1 MWRFPAAHPDCPWP
15 VVTLVPIL
23 GHALLIATCGY
34 ALLTLLACRW
44 WQRRAAQQ
52 PALSASQ
59 AVSVLKPL
67 FGDEPGLYENLR
79 SFCLQDHPHYQLV
92 FGLHSVDDAALAT
105 VERLR
110 AEFPQQDI
118 AVVIDARVHGLN
130 LKVSNL
136 INLLP
141 QARHDWLLLADSD
154 IHAPP
159 DLLRRITAPLADPTV
174 GVVSCLYR
182 GAALGGLWS
191 RLGAQ
196 FIDDWFAPSVT
207 LARRFGY
214 TDYSF
219 GASIALRRDTLTA
232 IGGFEA
238 LSGHVADDYWL
249 GELSRRQ
256 GLRTLLSECSVQT
269 DVVET
274 RLADLAAREL
284 RWLRS
289 IRSIAPLGYLF
300 LFISFATPMAAVG
313 WLAAGETLSA
323 SLLACTAIGL
333 RLVLHSAQSRSP
345 EENRKYLHVL
355 SDLRIISIR
364 DSLSLLLWTIALAGR
379 VVRWRGRQMKIVRRV
394 RRPAPAQT
402 LPRALQCPP
411 VQRPEH

>member
-1 MWRFPAAHPDCPWP
+1 M
-15 VVTLVPIL
+15 TLVSIL
-23 GHALLIATCGY
+23 GHALLIATGGY
-34 ALLTLLACRW
+34 ALLSLLACRW
-44 WQRRAAQQ
+44 WRRHVQQ
-52 PALSASQ
+52 PPAASETQ

-67 FGDEPGLYENLR
+67 YGDEPGLYDNLR

-92 FGLHSVDDAALAT
+92 FGLHGADDAALAT

-118 AVVIDARVHGLN
+118 AVVIDARAHGLN

-182 GAALGGLWS
+182 GRALGGLWS

-207 LARRFGY
+207 LARRYGY

-219 GASIALRRDTLTA
+219 GASIAMRRDALNA

-238 LSGHVADDYWL
+238 LSQHVADDYWL
-249 GELSRRQ
+249 GELTRRQ
-256 GLRTLLSECSVQT
+256 GLRTVLSECSVQT

-300 LFISFATPMAAVG
+300 MFISFATPMAAAG
-313 WLAAGETLSA
+313 WLMADGTLLA
-323 SLLACTAIGL
+323 SLLASAALGL
-333 RLVLHSAQSRSP
+333 RLVLHSIQSRSLARASKP
-345 EENRKYLHVL
+345 LNSLKNFALVPV
-355 SDLRIISIR
+355 R
-364 DSLSLLLWTIALAGR
+364 DCLSLLLWTIALAGN
-379 VVRWRGRQMKIVRRV
+379 VVRWRGRQMKIARRI
-394 RRPAPAQT
+394 RRPART
-402 LPRALQCPP
+402 RALQCPP
-411 VQRPEH
+411 VRRPEH

>member
-1 MWRFPAAHPDCPWP
+1 M
-15 VVTLVPIL
+15 TLAPIL
-23 GHALLIATCGY
+23 GHALLIAAAGY
-34 ALLTLLACRW
+34 SLATLIACRW
-44 WQRRAAQQ
+44 WLRRAQQ
-52 PALSASQ
+52 SPAPSATQ

-67 FGDEPGLYENLR
+67 SGDEPGLYENLR
-79 SFCLQDHPHYQLV
+79 SFCVQDHPHFQLL
-92 FGLHSVDDAALAT
+92 FGLHGADDAALAT

-159 DLLRRITAPLADPTV
+159 DLLRRITAPLTDPTV
-174 GVVSCLYR
+174 GVVTCLYR

-207 LARRFGY
+207 LARRYGH
-214 TDYSF
+214 TGYSF
-219 GASIALRRDTLTA
+219 GASIALRRDTLSA

-238 LSGHVADDYWL
+238 LSHHVADDYWL

-256 GLRTLLSECSVQT
+256 GLRTVLSECLVQT
-269 DVVET
+269 DVIET

-300 LFISFATPMAAVG
+300 TFVTFTTPMAVAG
-313 WLAAGETLSA
+313 WWAAGGTASA
-323 SLLACTAIGL
+323 SLLASAAIGL
-333 RLVLHSAQSRSP
+333 RLVLHSNQSRSLAGTSKHLDSLKNLALIP
-345 EENRKYLHVL
+345 V
-355 SDLRIISIR
+355 R

-379 VVRWRGRQMKIVRRV
+379 VVRWRGRPMKIARRV
-394 RRPAPAQT
+394 RHPARTQT
-402 LPRALQCPP
+402 RARNLQCPP

>member
-1 MWRFPAAHPDCPWP
+1 MSLASLF
-15 VVTLVPIL
+15 
-23 GHALLIATCGY
+23 GHALLISAAGY
-34 ALLTLLACRW
+34 ALATLLACRW
-44 WQRRAAQQ
+44 WLRRVAQQ
-52 PALSASQ
+52 PAPSATQ

-67 FGDEPGLYENLR
+67 SGDEPGLYENLR
-79 SFCLQDHPHYQLV
+79 SFCVQDHPHYQLL
-92 FGLHSVDDAALAT
+92 FGLHGADDAALAT

-110 AEFPQQDI
+110 TEFPQQDI

-130 LKVSNL
+130 LKVTNL

-174 GVVSCLYR
+174 GVVTCLYR
-182 GAALGGLWS
+182 GAALGGLWT

-207 LARRFGY
+207 LARRFGH
-214 TDYSF
+214 TGYSF

-232 IGGFEA
+232 IGGFET
-238 LSGHVADDYWL
+238 LSQHVADDYWL

-256 GLRTLLSECSVQT
+256 GLRTVLSECRVQT

-300 LFISFATPMAAVG
+300 TVISFTTPMAVAG
-313 WLAAGETLSA
+313 WLAAGETVPA
-323 SLLACTAIGL
+323 SLLASGAIGL
-333 RLVLHSAQSRSP
+333 RMALHVKQSRAQAGRP
-345 EENRKYLHVL
+345 QPLDALKNFALIPV
-355 SDLRIISIR
+355 R

-379 VVRWRGRQMKIVRRV
+379 VVRWRGRPMKIARRV
-394 RRPAPAQT
+394 RRPART
-402 LPRALQCPP
+402 RALQCPP
-411 VQRPEH
+411 APRFEP

>member
-1 MWRFPAAHPDCPWP
+1 MTFAS
-15 VVTLVPIL
+15 IL

-34 ALLTLLACRW
+34 ALLSLLACRW
-44 WQRRAAQQ
+44 WQRRVQRQ
-52 PALSASQ
+52 PGATQ

-67 FGDEPGLYENLR
+67 YGHEPGLYDNLR

-92 FGLHSVDDAALAT
+92 FGLHSANDAALAT

-182 GAALGGLWS
+182 GAALGGLWA

-219 GASIALRRDTLTA
+219 GASIALRRDTLNT

-238 LSGHVADDYWL
+238 LSQHVADDYWL
-249 GELSRRQ
+249 GELTRRQ
-256 GLRTLLSECSVQT
+256 GLRTVLSECSVQT
-269 DVVET
+269 DVIET

-300 LFISFATPMAAVG
+300 MFISFATPMAVAG
-313 WLAAGETLSA
+313 WLMAGGTLLA
-323 SLLACTAIGL
+323 SLLASAALGL
-333 RLVLHSAQSRSP
+333 RLVLHSGQSKAP
-345 EENRKYLHVL
+345 ERTSKPLDSLKNFSLVPV
-355 SDLRIISIR
+355 R
-364 DSLSLLLWTIALAGR
+364 DCLSLLLWTIALAGR
-379 VVRWRGRQMKIVRRV
+379 VVRWRGRQMKIARRI
-394 RRPAPAQT
+394 RRPARTP
-402 LPRALQCPP
+402 ALQCPP
-411 VQRPEH
+411 APSQRPSR

>member
-1 MWRFPAAHPDCPWP
+1 M
-15 VVTLVPIL
+15 TLAPIL
-23 GHALLIATCGY
+23 GHALLIAACGY
-34 ALLTLLACRW
+34 ALLALLACRW
-44 WQRRAAQQ
+44 WQRRLRHQ
-52 PALSASQ
+52 PAAPAIQ

-67 FGDEPGLYENLR
+67 YGHEPGLYDNLR

-92 FGLHSVDDAALAT
+92 FGLHSASDAALAT

-182 GAALGGLWS
+182 GSALGGLWS

-219 GASIALRRDTLTA
+219 GASIALRRDALGA

-238 LSGHVADDYWL
+238 LSQHVADDYWL
-249 GELSRRQ
+249 GELTRRQ
-256 GLRTLLSECSVQT
+256 GLCTVLSECSVRT

-300 LFISFATPMAAVG
+300 MFISFTTPMAIGG
-313 WLAAGETLSA
+313 WLMADETLLA
-323 SLLACTAIGL
+323 SVAMGL
-333 RLVLHSAQSRSP
+333 RLVLHSIQSRSSARTSKP
-345 EENRKYLHVL
+345 LYFLKN
-355 SDLRIISIR
+355 ISLVPVR
-364 DSLSLLLWTIALAGR
+364 DCFSLLLWTIALAGR
-379 VVRWRGRQMKIVRRV
+379 VVRWRGRQMKIARRT
-394 RRPAPAQT
+394 RRPARTP
-402 LPRALQCPP
+402 ALQCPP
-411 VQRPEH
+411 APRQRPSR

>member
-1 MWRFPAAHPDCPWP
+1 M
-15 VVTLVPIL
+15 TLAPIL
-23 GHALLIATCGY
+23 GHALLIATGGY
-34 ALLTLLACRW
+34 ALLSLLACRW
-44 WQRRAAQQ
+44 WQRRVQRP
-52 PALSASQ
+52 PAVSETR

-67 FGDEPGLYENLR
+67 YGDEPGLYDNLR

-92 FGLHSVDDAALAT
+92 FGLHGADDAALAT

-159 DLLRRITAPLADPTV
+159 DLLRRISAPLADPTV
-174 GVVSCLYR
+174 GVASCLYR
-182 GAALGGLWS
+182 GRALGGLWS

-207 LARRFGY
+207 LARCYGY

-219 GASIALRRDTLTA
+219 GASIALRRDALNA

-238 LSGHVADDYWL
+238 LSQHVADDYWL
-249 GELSRRQ
+249 GELTRRQ
-256 GLRTLLSECSVQT
+256 GLRTVLSECSVQT

-300 LFISFATPMAAVG
+300 MFISFATPVAAAG
-313 WLAAGETLSA
+313 WLMADGTLLA
-323 SLLACTAIGL
+323 SLLASAALGL
-333 RLVLHSAQSRSP
+333 RLVLHSVQSRSLDRASKP
-345 EENRKYLHVL
+345 LDSLKNFALVPV
-355 SDLRIISIR
+355 R
-364 DSLSLLLWTIALAGR
+364 DCLSLLLWTIALAGN
-379 VVRWRGRQMKIVRRV
+379 VVRWRGRQMKIARRI
-394 RRPAPAQT
+394 RRPART
-402 LPRALQCPP
+402 RALQCPP
-411 VQRPEH
+411 VRRPEH

>member
-1 MWRFPAAHPDCPWP
+1 MWRFPAAHPDCPRP
-15 VVTLVPIL
+15 VVTLASIL

-34 ALLTLLACRW
+34 ALLSLLACRW
-44 WQRRAAQQ
+44 WQRRVQRQ
-52 PALSASQ
+52 PGATQ

-67 FGDEPGLYENLR
+67 YGHEPGLYDNLR

-92 FGLHSVDDAALAT
+92 FGLHSANDAALVT

-182 GAALGGLWS
+182 GTALGGLWS

-219 GASIALRRDTLTA
+219 GASIALRRDTLST
-232 IGGFEA
+232 IGGFAA
-238 LSGHVADDYWL
+238 LSQHVADDYWL
-249 GELSRRQ
+249 GELTRRQ
-256 GLRTLLSECSVQT
+256 GLRTMLSECSVQT

-289 IRSIAPLGYLF
+289 IRSIAPLGYLSM
-300 LFISFATPMAAVG
+300 FISFATPMAVAG
-313 WLAAGETLSA
+313 WFMAGETLLA
-323 SLLACTAIGL
+323 SLLASAALGL
-333 RLVLHSAQSRSP
+333 RLVLHSVQSRVSERTSKP
-345 EENRKYLHVL
+345 LDFLKNFALVPV
-355 SDLRIISIR
+355 R
-364 DSLSLLLWTIALAGR
+364 DCLSLLLWTIALAGR
-379 VVRWRGRQMKIVRRV
+379 VVRWRGRQMKIARRV
-394 RRPAPAQT
+394 RRPARTP
-402 LPRALQCPP
+402 ALQCPP
-411 VQRPEH
+411 APSQRPSR